1 MKKIIASI
9 LALSLLISGCSR
21 NLVKYNNE
29 HEFEF
34 YGRVNKICEGKEELS
49 IVTKNNKSYQ
59 GKKLVLSNDSTSFIN
74 LESNS
79 IEKICTDDISQIE
92 FEETSVSRVQGF
104 LFGGLTGGLAANIL
118 SNPATGEGG
127 YLGKVISI
135 SACILV
141 GGLIGIIYSI
151 VNPSNTTIFI
161 TK

>member
-104 LFGGLTGGLAANIL
+104 LFGGLAGGLVTNYL
-118 SNPATGEGG
+118 SNPATGEAGHW
-127 YLGKVISI
+127 KIVPISI
-135 SACILV
+135 GIIV

-151 VNPSNTTIFI
+151 VNPSITTII
-161 TK
+161 INK